1 MYRMDTVL
9 CLILLVSEMLKIPRA
24 KVECHSL
31 NKLAVF
37 GTTLEN
43 VQGQQRTFQ
52 NTQQYANN
60 FVHTFSYYL
69 VYSANLS

>member
-31 NKLAVF
+31 NKLAMF

-43 VQGQQRTFQ
+43 VQGQQY
-52 NTQQYANN
+52 TQQHANN
-60 FVHTFSYYL
+60 YVHKFSYYL